1 MQDPVEELGD
11 SSDYPV
17 FLSSDS
23 DIMVTP
29 LNECVVCYIT
39 FYTWIQDDDKND
51 KRDLIR
57 WRQIRENQDNDYQES
72 LKVDSAK
79 VNKKV
84 NFLDSI
90 SISIS
95 VIQEQEKLKL
105 SECQYEENEQQMRWQ
120 QVSTVNVVI

>member
-11 SSDYPV
+11 SSDCPV